1 MNTGDFLRERPLMTA
16 GLYAAGLFVGNSE
29 VGGNNRGPMVGWC
42 LRAAGLNEGYA
53 WCAAFVNAAAE
64 LAGAIH
70 NVPSPLEQVPSQAL
84 VQSYADWA
92 RQKDR
97 VVTSPSRVKTGA
109 IFCLETGRTDRK
121 YDHMG
126 LVSARTDL
134 PDNHYP
140 TVEANTSPGTT
151 AGSAADRD
159 GDVVT
164 RKVRSF
170 SELNPLFIH
179 WNPAG

>member
-1 MNTGDFLRERPLMTA
+1 MNTGDFLRQRPLMTV
-16 GLYAAGLFVGNSE
+16 GLYAAELFVGNSE

-42 LRAAGLNEGYA
+42 LRAAGLDEGYA

-64 LAGAIH
+64 LAGAIK
-70 NVPSPLEQVPSQAL
+70 NLRSPLEQVPNQAL

-92 RQKDR
+92 EAEGRTVED
-97 VVTSPSRVKTGA
+97 PARVKTGA
-109 IFCLETGRTDRK
+109 IFCLETGRTDRT

-126 LVSARTDL
+126 LVSAKADV

-164 RKVRSF
+164 RKTRSF

-179 WNPAG
+179 WEP